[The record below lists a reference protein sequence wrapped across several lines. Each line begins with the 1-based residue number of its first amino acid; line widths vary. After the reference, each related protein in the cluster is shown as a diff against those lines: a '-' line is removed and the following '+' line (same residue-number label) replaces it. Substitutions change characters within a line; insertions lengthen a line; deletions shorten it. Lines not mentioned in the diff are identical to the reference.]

1 MDKLKFSDSRVQKS
15 RTKSLAQGAA
25 SVASMLNIENYT
37 GPWDRAAVSH
47 FLRRTTL
54 GHTYNNVTELL
65 NIDLESAVDLVLA
78 DGPMPSPP
86 VNYDQDDDPAV
97 PIGETWVETMPPA
110 GVNQNYRA
118 RSMRAWSVNVP
129 LSEGLSVRERM
140 VVFWHNH
147 FVTSNINDRRLVYDY
162 LDLIRGHALGNFNQ
176 FVKDMTID
184 HSMLR
189 YLNGKDNTKTAP
201 NENYARELLELF
213 TIGKGP
219 LVAAGDYTNYTEDDI
234 ISIARVLTG
243 WRTYGFNSATNPL
256 AVGFDQNR
264 HDTDSKQLSY
274 RFDNVVIENEDAEEY
289 KTLIDVIF
297 QKDEVARFIC
307 RKLYRYFVSDQ
318 IDASVEQNLITP
330 LAQLMVDND
339 YEIKPTLKA
348 LFMSNEFMQE
358 SNRGVLV
365 KNPLEF
371 MASIIKSTKVDLMV
385 DDFQANYNVGQS
397 LYYRLRDMQMEM
409 HQHDSVAGWPAYY
422 QAPGLSRM
430 WLSAVSMPHR
440 MYLSDRFTSY
450 SYNTGGN
457 SFRIDVL
464 ALIAELSNPY
474 DPNILIEDLAELFY
488 PISITENQVD
498 FLKSIL
504 IPGLPDFEW
513 TEEYANHIA
522 DPDDQNLMNSV
533 DSKLRDLISSMMSLS
548 EFYLF

>member
-1 MDKLKFSDSRVQKS
+1 MDKVQYSSSKIHTSSEESSSRH
-15 RTKSLAQGAA
+15 T
-25 SVASMLNIENYT
+25 ASMAAVLNIENYA

-54 GHTYNNVTELL
+54 GHTYTNISELL
-65 NIDLESAVDLVLA
+65 DMDLESAVDLVLA
-78 DGPMPSPP
+78 DLPMPSPP
-86 VNYDQDDDPAV
+86 LNYDEDEDPSV
-97 PIGETWVETMPPA
+97 SIGETWVETMPPA
-110 GVNQNYRA
+110 GVNQNYRS
-118 RSMRAWSVNVP
+118 RSMRAWSVLVP
-129 LSEGLSVRERM
+129 LTEGISLRERM
-140 VVFWHNH
+140 VIFWHNH

-162 LDLIRGHALGNFNQ
+162 LDLIRGHAFGNFKQ

-189 YLNGKDNTKTAP
+189 YLNGRDNSKTAP

-243 WRTYGFNSATNPL
+243 WRTYGFNSATNAL
-256 AVGFDQNR
+256 AVEFDQNR
-264 HDTDSKQLSY
+264 HDTESKQLSY
-274 RFDNVVIENEDAEEY
+274 RFNNVVIENQDEEEY
-289 KTLIDVIF
+289 KTLIDIIF
-297 QKDEVARFIC
+297 EQDEVARFIC
-307 RKLYRYFVSDQ
+307 RKFYRYFVSDQ
-318 IDASVEQNLITP
+318 IDASVEQNLIEP
-330 LAQLMVDND
+330 LAQLMVDNNYD
-339 YEIKPTLKA
+339 IKPTLKA
-348 LFMSNEFMQE
+348 LLMSNEFMQE

-371 MASIIKSTKVDLMV
+371 MTSIVKSTKVDLME
-385 DDFQANYNVGQS
+385 DNLQANYNVGQS

-409 HQHDSVAGWPAYY
+409 HRHDSVAGWPAYY

-488 PISITENQVD
+488 PNSITENQVD